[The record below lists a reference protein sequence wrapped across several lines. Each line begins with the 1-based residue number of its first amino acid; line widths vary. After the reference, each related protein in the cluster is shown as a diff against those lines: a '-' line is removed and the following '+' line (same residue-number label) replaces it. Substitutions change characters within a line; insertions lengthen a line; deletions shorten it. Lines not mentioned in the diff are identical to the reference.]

1 MFVLCLYPYI
11 YCIYFQVNF
20 VYEFNCQATYFK
32 SFEIAMPTTLLA
44 SSRPWI
50 SEFFFTRDESAHCSK
65 DALQNDLEVI
75 YEICKYGL
83 I

>member
-1 MFVLCLYPYI
+1 M
-11 YCIYFQVNF
+11 
-20 VYEFNCQATYFK
+20 YFK

-44 SSRPWI
+44 SSRDPSI
-50 SEFFFTRDESAHCSK
+50 SEFFSRDESAHCSK

-75 YEICKYGL
+75 YEVCKYGL